1 MGDFD
6 AGLFVIS
13 GKLSDGVTVEQAEQG
28 IEVELRKIKTEIV
41 PADELQ
47 KCKNK
52 TESTIIF
59 SEADVLNKATN
70 LAISELLGNA
80 NLINEETE
88 KYQKVTAEGI
98 KVVANKILQKEN
110 CSTLYYLKK

>member
-6 AGLFVIS
+6 KGLFVIS
-13 GKLSDGVTVEQAEQG
+13 GKLSDGVSPEQAEAA
-28 IEVELRKIKTEIV
+28 IEMELEKIKTE
-41 PADELQ
+41 PLAADELE

-70 LAISELLGNA
+70 LAISELLGDA
-80 NLINEETE
+80 DLINQEAE
-88 KYQKVTAEGI
+88 KYQQVTAEGV
-98 KVVANKILQKEN
+98 KQVAQKILQKQN

>member
-1 MGDFD
+1 MV
-6 AGLFVIS
+6 A
-13 GKLSDGVTVEQAEQG
+13 
-28 IEVELRKIKTEIV
+28 
-41 PADELQ
+41 ADELQ

-88 KYQKVTAEGI
+88 KYQQVTAQGI
-98 KVVANKILQKEN
+98 KDIANKILKKEN